1 MAGEKINETYITEY
15 LHSLFPQKDAFLS
28 ELEEYAEK
36 FEVPI
41 IHPEVRAFL
50 EVMCRIHKPKRNLEN
65 GTAIGYTASVFAKQL
80 PKDGRVITIE
90 RDPGMTQLALSNIE
104 KAGLDDVI
112 RVIEGE
118 ALEVLSCLDSKFDII
133 FIDAAKGYY
142 NEFLELTLPLIN
154 DGGLIISD
162 NVLYK
167 GMTATDEL
175 VKRRQKTIVG
185 RMRDYLTLLCEHKN
199 LTTSVLPLGD
209 GVAISYYSEEVK

>member
-50 EVMCRIHKPKRNLEN
+50 EVMCRIHKPKRILEI
-65 GTAIGYTASVFAKQL
+65 GTAIGYSASVFAKQL